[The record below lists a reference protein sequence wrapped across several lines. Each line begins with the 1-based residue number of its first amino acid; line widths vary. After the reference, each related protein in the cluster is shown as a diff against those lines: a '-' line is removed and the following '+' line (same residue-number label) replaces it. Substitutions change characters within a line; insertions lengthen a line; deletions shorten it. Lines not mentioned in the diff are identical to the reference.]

1 MRLDEKN
8 VTCESLPLP
17 EKPNQGGKYII
28 ARPFPSLPAD
38 VRKAEEKKAPSE
50 EESESPSHRCSIIF
64 PRLVV
69 SSSSSSLSIV
79 GTERSPSVGFPIVVS
94 LPPSPPPSSTHCL
107 RHRQWTTGPSV
118 HLPPFHTQSSAQQP
132 VKFPVYEYRFFCP
145 GLKAGDNKTGVE
157 GNERGMHRTY
167 VHARTIWVFFSPSSS
182 SPLIVCTQTWSF
194 GRPKKGG
201 ERGGGSWSPG

>member
-1 MRLDEKN
+1 M
-8 VTCESLPLP
+8 TCESLPLP

-94 LPPSPPPSSTHCL
+94 LPPSPLPSSTHCL

-118 HLPPFHTQSSAQQP
+118 HLPPFSYAKLGPTTRQVSCVRISFLLP
-132 VKFPVYEYRFFCP
+132 GVK
-145 GLKAGDNKTGVE
+145 
-157 GNERGMHRTY
+157 
-167 VHARTIWVFFSPSSS
+167 
-182 SPLIVCTQTWSF
+182 
-194 GRPKKGG
+194 GR
-201 ERGGGSWSPG
+201 R